1 MSATV
6 RILARTDVLRNRWA
20 SWRAGRAPVA
30 KGFVSQPEP
39 KSIGLYARGK
49 QLVSGNILLAGHLA
63 QAPGTSLWDVA
74 PPEPAFAQAAHGF
87 AWLDDLAALGDGVAR
102 ARAQAWTSDWIA
114 RYGQGTGPGWTPD
127 LTGRRMIRWIHHALM
142 LLNSRDPAAH
152 AAYYRS
158 ISRQAAFLAKRWPA
172 AAPGLPRFEAL
183 TGLIYAGL
191 SLTGMEHHAETART
205 ALDAE
210 CTREIDAEGGLPT
223 RNPEELLEVFTLLI
237 WAGQALG
244 ETGRTPG
251 AAHLAAIERIAPSL
265 RALRHADGG
274 LARFHGGGRGL
285 EGRLDRALASSGS
298 KPHPHSSLAM
308 GFARLARGRTTVIV
322 DAAPPPIGAASATAH
337 ASTAAFEMT
346 SGRRPVIVNCGSGTP
361 FGAEWRRAGRAT
373 ASHSVLSVDGTSSS
387 RFGASTRDSETFGE
401 RARITTLREFS
412 GPAGLEI
419 LLSHDGWVRTHGLVA
434 TRRLL
439 LSADGRHL
447 TGEESL
453 LAATLQERHRFEI
466 VMTRTQL
473 AGTPV
478 SVRFHIHPDVDAT
491 LDLGGTAVSLALKSG
506 EVWVFRHDG
515 QAELELLPSVYLE
528 KGRLTPRPTRQI
540 VLGKNAVQYDTRI
553 GWTLAKAQDT
563 PLAIRDF
570 DRDDIPV
577 PAAP

>member
-1 MSATV
+1 MVGSVT
-6 RILARTDVLRNRWA
+6 IFARTDVLRNRWA

-39 KSIGLYARGK
+39 KSIGLFARGK
-49 QLVSGNILLAGHLA
+49 QLVSGNILLAGHLV
-63 QAPGTSLWDVA
+63 QAPGKSLWDID
-74 PPEPAFAQAAHGF
+74 PPNAGFGQAAHGF
-87 AWLDDLAALGDGVAR
+87 AWLDDLAALGDGTAR
-102 ARAQAWTSDWIA
+102 ARAQGWTWDWIA
-114 RYGQGTGPGWTPD
+114 RHGQGTGPGWTPD
-127 LTGRRMIRWIHHALM
+127 LTGRRLIRWIHHALM
-142 LLNSRDPAAH
+142 LLAARDQAAH

-158 ISRQAAFLAKRWPA
+158 ISRQTAFLAQRWPA
-172 AAPGLPRFEAL
+172 AAPGLARFEAL
-183 TGLIYAGL
+183 TGLVYAGL
-191 SLTGMEHHAETART
+191 SLTGMEHHAEIART

-210 CTREIDAEGGLPT
+210 CAKEIDGEGGIPT

-244 ETGRTPG
+244 ETGRMPG
-251 AAHLAAIERIAPSL
+251 NAHLAAIDRIAPAL

-285 EGRLDRALASSGS
+285 EGRLDRALASSNV
-298 KPHPHSSLAM
+298 KPQPHPQLAM
-308 GFARLARGRTTVIV
+308 GFARLGGGRTTVIV
-322 DAAPPPIGAASATAH
+322 DATPPPLGRASATGH

-346 SGRRPVIVNCGSGTP
+346 SGRRPVIVNCGSGAP

-387 RFGASTRDSETFGE
+387 RFGAGKLDAETFGE
-401 RARITTLREFS
+401 RAKVTTLRQFS
-412 GPAGLEI
+412 GPAGVEI
-419 LLSHDGWVRTHGLVA
+419 QVNHDGWQRTHGLMA
-434 TRRLL
+434 SRRLL
-439 LSADGRHL
+439 LSANGRHL

-453 LAATLQERHRFEI
+453 LAETADERRRFELI
-466 VMTRTQL
+466 MTRTSL

-506 EVWVFRHDG
+506 EIWVFRHDG
-515 QAELELLPSVYLE
+515 QAELSLLPSVYLE
-528 KGRLTPRPTRQI
+528 KGRISPRPSQQI
-540 VLGKNAVQYDTRI
+540 VLSRNAVQYDTRI

-563 PLAIRDF
+563 PLAIRDL

>member
-1 MSATV
+1 MSGTV
-6 RILARTDVLRNRWA
+6 TIFARTDVLRNRWA

-30 KGFVSQPEP
+30 SGFVSQPEP

-49 QLVSGNILLAGHLA
+49 QLVSGNILLSGTLVE
-63 QAPGTSLWDVA
+63 APGKSIWDLA
-74 PPEPAFAQAAHGF
+74 TPDPGFAQAAHGF
-87 AWLDDLAALGDGVAR
+87 AWLDDLAALGDGTAR
-102 ARAQAWTSDWIA
+102 ARAQGWTWDWIA
-114 RYGQGTGPGWTPD
+114 RHGHGTGPGWTPD
-127 LTGRRMIRWIHHALM
+127 LTGRRIIRWIHHALM
-142 LLNSRDPAAH
+142 LLNSRDPVAH

-158 ISRQAAFLAKRWPA
+158 ISRQTAFLARRWPA

-210 CTREIDAEGGLPT
+210 CSREIDSEGGIPT

-251 AAHLAAIERIAPSL
+251 AAHLAAIERIAPGL

-285 EGRLDRALASSGS
+285 EGLLDRALASSGV
-298 KPHPHSSLAM
+298 KPQTHPPLAM
-308 GFARLARGRTTVIV
+308 GFARLGGGRTTVIV
-322 DAAPPPIGAASATAH
+322 DASSPPLGTASATAH

-346 SGRRPVIVNCGSGTP
+346 SGRRPVIVNCGSGVP
-361 FGAEWRRAGRAT
+361 FGAEWHRAGRAT

-387 RFGASTRDSETFGE
+387 RFAAGKRSAETFGE
-401 RARITTLREFS
+401 RARIRTLRQFS
-412 GPAGLEI
+412 GPAGVEI
-419 LLSHDGWVRTHGLVA
+419 QVTHDGWVRTHGLLA
-434 TRRLL
+434 SRRLL
-439 LSADGRHL
+439 LSHDGRHL

-453 LAATLQERHRFEI
+453 LADTAEHRRRFDL
-466 VMTRTQL
+466 VMTRTGL
-473 AGTPV
+473 DGSPV

-506 EVWVFRHDG
+506 EIWVFRHDG
-515 QAELELLPSVYLE
+515 VAELSLEPSVYLE
-528 KGRLTPRPTRQI
+528 KGRIKPRPGRQI
-540 VLGKNAVQYDTRI
+540 VLSRNAVQYDTRI

-563 PLAIRDF
+563 PLAIRDL
-570 DRDDIPV
+570 DRDDFPE
-577 PAAP
+577 PAAR

>member
-1 MSATV
+1 VSATV
-6 RILARTDVLRNRWA
+6 TIFARTDVLRNRWA

-39 KSIGLYARGK
+39 KSIGLFARGK
-49 QLVSGNILLAGHLA
+49 QLVSGNILLAGTLVE
-63 QAPGTSLWDVA
+63 APGQSLWEID
-74 PPEPAFAQAAHGF
+74 PPDPGFAKAAHGF
-87 AWLDDLAALGDGVAR
+87 AWLDDLAALGDGIAR
-102 ARAQAWTSDWIA
+102 ARAQAWTWDWIA

-142 LLNSRDPAAH
+142 LLSSREPAAH
-152 AAYYRS
+152 AAYYGS
-158 ISRQAAFLAKRWPA
+158 ISRQTAFLAQRWPA

-191 SLTGMEHHAETART
+191 SLTGMEHHAETARI

-210 CTREIDAEGGLPT
+210 CAKEIDAEGGIPT

-251 AAHLAAIERIAPSL
+251 SAHLSAIERIAPGL

-285 EGRLDRALASSGS
+285 EGRLDRALASSNV
-298 KPHPHSSLAM
+298 KPQPHPPLAM
-308 GFARLARGRTTVIV
+308 GFARLGGGRTTVIV
-322 DAAPPPIGAASATAH
+322 DAAPPPSGAASATGH

-346 SGRRPVIVNCGSGTP
+346 SGRRPVIVNCGSGAP
-361 FGAEWRRAGRAT
+361 FGEDWRRAGRAT

-387 RFGASTRDSETFGE
+387 RFGAGKRDAETFGE
-401 RARITTLREFS
+401 RARITMLRQFS
-412 GPAGLEI
+412 GPAGVEI
-419 LLSHDGWVRTHGLVA
+419 QVKHDGWARTHGLSA

-439 LSADGRHL
+439 LSPDGRHL

-453 LAATLQERHRFEI
+453 LAESADERRRFELI
-466 VMTRTQL
+466 MTRTSL
-473 AGTPV
+473 EGTPV

-506 EVWVFRHDG
+506 EIWVFRHDG
-515 QAELELLPSVYLE
+515 QAELALLPSVYLE
-528 KGRLTPRPTRQI
+528 KGRISPRPSHQI
-540 VLGKNAVQYDTRI
+540 VLSRNAVQYDTRI

-563 PLAIRDF
+563 PLAIRDLG
-570 DRDDIPV
+570 RDDV
-577 PAAP
+577 PAVAAP